1 MTNMGGCKKNNK
13 KKKERRRSGGKERE
27 RRVKR
32 KESERELE
40 KIFSWLAVIWQP
52 LRPLSLNLISPL
64 FA

>member
-1 MTNMGGCKKNNK
+1 MGVKKIIK
-13 KKKERRRSGGKERE
+13 KRKKEEEVEGKRERE

-52 LRPLSLNLISPL
+52 LRPLSINLISPL